1 VLKPAI
7 VLDAHMS
14 AARVIERLARYG
26 IWIDIDEPAV
36 QAYLAEVAA
45 RVKRP
50 VEAVAK
56 AMARDARAFGAAI
69 RRQSGLDVLWYA
81 CELRDTLEACATAP
95 RDSLLKDALG
105 LQESEAVP
113 VIQLHAADG
122 GEVALTTGVVME
134 YGEPV
139 AVWLDSQSWAPQAPT
154 PESSGSPGA
163 PTSGGHGAQQGG
175 QLIDAFRSRGST
187 QSRGAPPPKPRVN
200 INDEIESAGAPAP
213 AVEVPGAAA
222 AKQAWPRIDAPAF
235 VPAGTQFDVVVGFA
249 AAQQAGVAG
258 GIVSLKAPD
267 GVDVMEVTVD
277 LSAGTGVSAPG
288 GWSRVMKVPVN
299 DILRA
304 EVRFEL
310 MGAEPATPERPI
322 LTMLEVR
329 YVLGGTVCGTAC
341 RPLVILH
348 SASKD
353 PVVQPVRGNDSQM
366 QAGASP
372 VVLAADEQAPDL
384 TIEIIK
390 TDRDA
395 SSGHFVCQLYSPHDI
410 NAARGPFDMDLGE
423 DAKTF
428 AKSLVDEVRLFANND
443 LLDVMLEAKGRLIS
457 QRLPGPVF
465 DALREVAAKVAP
477 SAAAVL
483 IVSAEP
489 YVPWELAW
497 IEPPLDATRPSYLG
511 AQALVG
517 RWLRDSGVP
526 SASGAAA
533 AVQRPATHPIAK
545 LAVLNMAVLAAWY
558 KASSG
563 FARLVNAEAEA
574 EALVK
579 GWSGL
584 ALPGTA
590 QSMRQLLTCSLKNG
604 FKDVGGVEAVHFA
617 GHGDFDPTRPDGS
630 ALFLEDGTPLLSTMF
645 RAARYGGDRQ
655 PLLFLN
661 GCMLGIGGDLLGDM
675 AGFPGNSLRGGFG
688 AVIGALWEIDD
699 TVAHDIALEFWKRA
713 LPSSP
718 ATEGKPVGEV
728 LRDLRAKYM
737 PSAASA
743 PVSTYLAYVYYG
755 HPRLVLRRAAN

>member
-1 VLKPAI
+1 
-7 VLDAHMS
+7 
-14 AARVIERLARYG
+14 
-26 IWIDIDEPAV
+26 
-36 QAYLAEVAA
+36 
-45 RVKRP
+45 VK
-50 VEAVAK
+50 
-56 AMARDARAFGAAI
+56 
-69 RRQSGLDVLWYA
+69 
-81 CELRDTLEACATAP
+81 
-95 RDSLLKDALG
+95 
-105 LQESEAVP
+105 
-113 VIQLHAADG
+113 
-122 GEVALTTGVVME
+122 
-134 YGEPV
+134 
-139 AVWLDSQSWAPQAPT
+139 
-154 PESSGSPGA
+154 
-163 PTSGGHGAQQGG
+163 
-175 QLIDAFRSRGST
+175 
-187 QSRGAPPPKPRVN
+187 APPADAVVN
-200 INDEIESAGAPAP
+200 AAGAR
-213 AVEVPGAAA
+213 
-222 AKQAWPRIDAPAF
+222 QAWPRIDAPEF
-235 VPAGTQFDVVVGFA
+235 VPAGKPFDVVVGFA

-258 GIVSLKAPD
+258 GTVSLKAPE
-267 GVDVMEVTVD
+267 GVDILEVTVD
-277 LSAGTGVSAPG
+277 LSAGAGVSAPG

-299 DILRA
+299 DVLCA

-310 MGAEPATPERPI
+310 IGAEPATPERPI

-348 SASKD
+348 SVSKD
-353 PVVQPVRGNDSQM
+353 PVIQPVRGSDSQM

-395 SSGHFVCQLYSPHDI
+395 SSGHFVCQLYSPHCMK
-410 NAARGPFDMDLGE
+410 AARGPFDMDLGE

-428 AKSLVDEVRLFANND
+428 AKALVDEVRLFANNE
-443 LLDVMLEAKGRLIS
+443 LLDVMLEGKGRLVS

-477 SAAAVL
+477 CAPAVL

-511 AQALVG
+511 AQAVVG
-517 RWLRDSGVP
+517 RWLRDSGTP
-526 SASGAAA
+526 PAPGPAAV
-533 AVQRPATHPIAK
+533 VQRPATHPIAK

-574 EALVK
+574 EAIVK

-590 QSMRQLLTCSLKNG
+590 QSMRQLLTCSLKSG

-688 AVIGALWEIDD
+688 GVIGALWEIDD
-699 TVAHDIALEFWKRA
+699 MVAHDIALEFWEQT
-713 LPSSP
+713 LPSGP
-718 ATEGKPVGEV
+718 TQGKPVGEV
-728 LRDLRAKYM
+728 LRDLRAKYR
-737 PSAASA
+737 PNAASA

-755 HPRLVLRRAAN
+755 HPRLVLQRAAN

>member
-1 VLKPAI
+1 
-7 VLDAHMS
+7 MS
-14 AARVIERLARYG
+14 AARVLERLAMYG
-26 IWIDIDEPAV
+26 IWTDIRAPVV
-36 QAYLAEVAA
+36 QAHLAEMAA

-56 AMARDARAFGAAI
+56 AMARDSHAFGAAI
-69 RRQSGLDVLWYA
+69 RRQNGLDVLWYA
-81 CELRDTLEACATAP
+81 WELQETLERCAAASP
-95 RDSLLKDALG
+95 ELPLKDVLG
-105 LQESEAVP
+105 LREDEAVP
-113 VIQLHAADG
+113 AIQLDAAAG
-122 GEVALTTGVVME
+122 GEITLTTGVVMDH
-134 YGEPV
+134 GEPV
-139 AVWLDSQSWAPQAPT
+139 AVWLDSHSSGPPT
-154 PESSGSPGA
+154 GVPESMPTRSA
-163 PTSGGHGAQQGG
+163 PTSRSGGPST
-175 QLIDAFRSRGST
+175 SRGVPP
-187 QSRGAPPPKPRVN
+187 SRPPRVY
-200 INDEIESAGAPAP
+200 IDYETESGSAGTQPSAT
-213 AVEVPGAAA
+213 EAAA
-222 AKQAWPRIDAPAF
+222 AAGTAGGAAGGAAGGGAAGVRQTWPRIDAPSF
-235 VPAGTQFDVVVGFA
+235 VPAGQPFDVAIGFA
-249 AAQQAGVAG
+249 AAQQSGVAG
-258 GIVSLKAPD
+258 APVSLKAPE

-277 LSAGTGVSAPG
+277 LSAGADVSAPG

-299 DILRA
+299 DVLSA

-310 MGAEPATPERPI
+310 ISTEPATPERPI

-341 RPLVILH
+341 RPLVVLH
-348 SASKD
+348 SSWPDTAVQALLAQQALPASD
-353 PVVQPVRGNDSQM
+353 VQM

-372 VVLAADEQAPDL
+372 VVLAADGQAPDL

-395 SSGHFVCQLYSPHDI
+395 SSGHFVCQLYSPHSMT
-410 NAARGPFDMDLGE
+410 AARGPFDMDLGQ
-423 DAKTF
+423 DAKSF
-428 AKSLVDEVRLFANND
+428 AKALVDEVRLFADND
-443 LLDVMLEAKGRLIS
+443 LLDMMLEGKGRLIS

-477 SAAAVL
+477 SAPAVL
-483 IVSAEP
+483 MVSAEP

-511 AQALVG
+511 AQAVVG
-517 RWLRDSGVP
+517 RWLRDSGTPPAPGV
-526 SASGAAA
+526 A
-533 AVQRPATHPIAK
+533 AVAQRPATHPTAK
-545 LAVLNMAVLAAWY
+545 LAVRNMAVLAAWY
-558 KASSG
+558 KKSSG
-563 FARLVNAEAEA
+563 LARLVKAEAEA
-574 EALVK
+574 KAIVK

-584 ALPGTA
+584 PLPGTA

-604 FKDVGGVEAVHFA
+604 FDDVGGVEAVHFA

-688 AVIGALWEIDD
+688 GVIGALWEIDD
-699 TVAHDIALEFWKRA
+699 TVAHDIALEFWEQT
-713 LPSSP
+713 LPSGP
-718 ATEGKPVGEV
+718 TKGRPVGEV

-737 PSAASA
+737 PNAASA

-755 HPRLVLRRAAN
+755 HPRLVLQRAANS

>member
-1 VLKPAI
+1 MLKPAI

-26 IWIDIDEPAV
+26 IWTDLCAPAV
-36 QAYLAEVAA
+36 QAYLADVAA

-56 AMARDARAFGAAI
+56 ALARDAHAFGAAI

-81 CELRDTLEACATAP
+81 CELQETLETCAAAP
-95 RDSLLKDALG
+95 ADFLLKDVLG
-105 LQESEAVP
+105 LHESEAVP

-122 GEVALTTGVVME
+122 GEITLTTGVVMDC
-134 YGEPV
+134 GEPV
-139 AVWLDSQSWAPQAPT
+139 AVWLDSHSWGPRAPT
-154 PESSGSPGA
+154 P
-163 PTSGGHGAQQGG
+163 
-175 QLIDAFRSRGST
+175 
-187 QSRGAPPPKPRVN
+187 
-200 INDEIESAGAPAP
+200 APAP
-213 AVEVPGAAA
+213 ASGSSAARGAPTLPA
-222 AKQAWPRIDAPAF
+222 AKGAPVVPADAVPDAAGARQAWPRVDAPEF
-235 VPAGTQFDVVVGFA
+235 VPAGKPFDVVVGFA

-258 GIVSLKAPD
+258 GKVSLKTPE
-267 GVDVMEVTVD
+267 GVDVIEVTVD
-277 LSAGTGVSAPG
+277 LSAGAGLSAPG
-288 GWSRVMKVPVN
+288 GWSRLMKVPVN
-299 DILRA
+299 DVLCA

-348 SASKD
+348 SVSQD
-353 PVVQPVRGNDSQM
+353 PVMQPVCRSDSQRE
-366 QAGASP
+366 AGASP

-395 SSGHFVCQLYSPHDI
+395 SSGHFVCRLYSPHGM

-428 AKSLVDEVRLFANND
+428 AKSLVDEVRLFANNE
-443 LLDVMLEAKGRLIS
+443 LLDVMLEGKGRLVS

-477 SAAAVL
+477 CAPAVL

-511 AQALVG
+511 AQAVVG
-517 RWLRDSGVP
+517 RWLRDSGTP
-526 SASGAAA
+526 PASGAAA

-579 GWSGL
+579 GCSGL

-688 AVIGALWEIDD
+688 GVIGALWEIDD
-699 TVAHDIALEFWKRA
+699 TVAHDIALEFWERA
-713 LPSSP
+713 LPSGST
-718 ATEGKPVGEV
+718 AGEPVGEV

-737 PSAASA
+737 PNAASA
-743 PVSTYLAYVYYG
+743 PISTYLAYVYYG
-755 HPRLVLRRAAN
+755 HPRLVLQRAAN